1 MCIPGQRAALVQ
13 ATFWGLQLLPS
24 CGSAIFNEPPRPV
37 CLSAWKVAHERFFQ
51 AQICLGVVLPLYSL
65 SMGLYFYYKGD
76 HETWWDCDHRKETE
90 QMMQALGAMLQSL
103 GFIPRALRK
112 AKRECTCGKSITTSS
127 PT

>member
-65 SMGLYFYYKGD
+65 SMGLYF
-76 HETWWDCDHRKETE
+76 TTRVTT
-90 QMMQALGAMLQSL
+90 
-103 GFIPRALRK
+103 
-112 AKRECTCGKSITTSS
+112 KRGGTVITGRRRSR
-127 PT
+127 